1 MGGSLT
7 RRGTTAECVET
18 AVKQT
23 EPTVTTPI
31 GVVVQL
37 FVSETAHS
45 KLASGVRLPV
55 QQPARLM
62 AGLPRCPGGASSVKF
77 TVEGGELAAIPSETQ
92 TVDWVRTTG
101 ESNSITP
108 NSCCNVT
115 SSTYQPAATLGLTPN
130 PSPATK

>member
-23 EPTVTTPI
+23 EPTVATPI

-45 KLASGVRLPV
+45 KLDSGVRLPV

-62 AGLPRCPGGASSVKF
+62 AGLLRCPGGASNVKI
-77 TVEGGELAAIPSETQ
+77 TVEGGGIAAASRGTQ
-92 TVDWVRTTG
+92 DRDWVTHKG
-101 ESNSITP
+101 
-108 NSCCNVT
+108 
-115 SSTYQPAATLGLTPN
+115 GLYKNN
-130 PSPATK
+130 PDS